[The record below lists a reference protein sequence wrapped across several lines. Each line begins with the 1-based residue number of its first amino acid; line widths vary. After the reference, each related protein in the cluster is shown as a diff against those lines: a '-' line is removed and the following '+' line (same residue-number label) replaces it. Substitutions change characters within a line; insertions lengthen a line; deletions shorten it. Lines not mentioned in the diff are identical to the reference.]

1 MSKITNKGMNELRG
15 VYTLNV
21 DDVGGRG
28 THHRIS
34 KGDKINPTSYHHEI
48 FVKEN

>member
-21 DDVGGRG
+21 DDVEGKVKHR
-28 THHRIS
+28 RIS
-34 KGDKINPTSYHHEI
+34 KGD
-48 FVKEN
+48 